1 MNDKYALGLLGQG
14 YQNSGGWRFGGK
26 TSGDFLQN
34 AYTPEAYNQALL
46 DLVGNK
52 KGAVDQALSVKP
64 VDNVVNTGLLQG
76 NEGRGDLGN
85 GGNAG
90 GFGVDSNTDRSS
102 LNSSNSVSSGNMA
115 AQGKMA
121 GAVIGSMLGL
131 GPTLGGLLGGKIGSA
146 INGEAGY
153 NGYGQLGNG
162 GLGVA
167 GPATGPGTIG
177 VRDSYGSNES
187 GASSAGM
194 GGASVGSA
202 GSTAGSVGSPD
213 GPDGNNSGYGGGY
226 GGNDSGGSS
235 DGLGGG
241 TDGLGGADGQG
252 NGSGLGG
259 NDTGGGMGWAMGGM
273 VKKGML
279 SGPNPAGPDDG
290 YGALKNGEYVIKASA
305 VKKYGKGL
313 LGEINSG
320 TFKR

>member
-102 LNSSNSVSSGNMA
+102 LNSSNSVSSGNRA
-115 AQGKMA
+115 GQGKMA

-131 GPTLGGLLGGKIGSA
+131 GPTLGGLRGGKIGSA
-146 INGEAGY
+146 INGEASY

-167 GPATGPGTIG
+167 SPATGPGTIG

-187 GASSAGM
+187 GPSSAGM
-194 GGASVGSA
+194 GGASEGSA
-202 GSTAGSVGSPD
+202 GSTAGGGAD
-213 GPDGNNSGYGGGY
+213 GPDGPGGK
-226 GGNDSGGSS
+226 NA
-235 DGLGGG
+235 G
-241 TDGLGGADGQG
+241 T
-252 NGSGLGG
+252 
-259 NDTGGGMGWAMGGM
+259 AMGGRAR
-273 VKKGML
+273 KSML
-279 SGPNPAGPDDG
+279 SGPKPAGPDDG
-290 YGALKNGEYVIKASA
+290 YGKLKNGEYVIKPSA

-320 TFKR
+320 KFKR

>member
-52 KGAVDQALSVKP
+52 KGAVDQALSTRP
-64 VDNVVNTGLLQG
+64 VDNVINTGLLQG

-85 GGNAG
+85 VGPNASQSSNPDHMSLG
-90 GFGVDSNTDRSS
+90 INGMGFGI
-102 LNSSNSVSSGNMA
+102 NSSA
-115 AQGKMA
+115 ALS
-121 GAVIGSMLGL
+121 GAVKGAAAGPLGMAI
-131 GPTLGGLLGGKIGSA
+131 GGLLGGAYADPLGGFAQAA
-146 INGEAGY
+146 INAQEARDAANAAISAT
-153 NGYGQLGNG
+153 NGYGQLGND

-167 GPATGPGTIG
+167 SPATGPGTIG

-187 GASSAGM
+187 GPSSAGM
-194 GGASVGSA
+194 GGASEGSA
-202 GSTAGSVGSPD
+202 GSTAGGGADGPD
-213 GPDGNNSGYGGGY
+213 GPDGNN
-226 GGNDSGGSS
+226 
-235 DGLGGG
+235 
-241 TDGLGGADGQG
+241 A
-252 NGSGLGG
+252 
-259 NDTGGGMGWAMGGM
+259 GWAMGGM

-290 YGALKNGEYVIKASA
+290 YGKLKNGEYVIKASA

-320 TFKR
+320 KFKR

>member
-187 GASSAGM
+187 GPSSAGM
-194 GGASVGSA
+194 GGASEGSA
-202 GSTAGSVGSPD
+202 GSTAGGGADGPD
-213 GPDGNNSGYGGGY
+213 GPDGNN
-226 GGNDSGGSS
+226 
-235 DGLGGG
+235 
-241 TDGLGGADGQG
+241 A
-252 NGSGLGG
+252 
-259 NDTGGGMGWAMGGM
+259 GWAMGGM

-290 YGALKNGEYVIKASA
+290 YGALKGGEYVIKASA

-320 TFKR
+320 KFKR

>member
-102 LNSSNSVSSGNMA
+102 LNSANSVSSGNMA

-146 INGEAGY
+146 INGEASY

-187 GASSAGM
+187 GPSSAGM
-194 GGASVGSA
+194 GGASEGSA
-202 GSTAGSVGSPD
+202 GSTAGGGADGPD
-213 GPDGNNSGYGGGY
+213 GPDGNN
-226 GGNDSGGSS
+226 
-235 DGLGGG
+235 
-241 TDGLGGADGQG
+241 A
-252 NGSGLGG
+252 
-259 NDTGGGMGWAMGGM
+259 GWAMGGM

-290 YGALKNGEYVIKASA
+290 YGALKGGEYVIKASA

-320 TFKR
+320 KFKR

>member
-102 LNSSNSVSSGNMA
+102 LNSANSVSSGNMA

-146 INGEAGY
+146 INGEASY

-187 GASSAGM
+187 GPSSAGM
-194 GGASVGSA
+194 GGASEGSA
-202 GSTAGSVGSPD
+202 GSTAGGGADGPD
-213 GPDGNNSGYGGGY
+213 GPDGNN
-226 GGNDSGGSS
+226 
-235 DGLGGG
+235 
-241 TDGLGGADGQG
+241 A
-252 NGSGLGG
+252 
-259 NDTGGGMGWAMGGM
+259 GWAMGGM

-290 YGALKNGEYVIKASA
+290 YGALKTGEYVIKASA